1 MFELHQCLKI
11 VIYMNM
17 FFDLIRMYDALQP
30 FQAFGIGTLSED
42 TFIPALIR
50 LMFTYVSASSI
61 EQL

>member
-1 MFELHQCLKI
+1 
-11 VIYMNM
+11 MNM